1 MVVNRR
7 GNNHD
12 NDTKHFITYQLKWI
26 RRYMG
31 NGVKNFFGWPFS
43 SSPYEKEE
51 FYSPLKYCCMI
62 HDIENKGT
70 LCPDCGSNIK
80 RIG

>member
-1 MVVNRR
+1 
-7 GNNHD
+7 
-12 NDTKHFITYQLKWI
+12 
-26 RRYMG
+26 MG

-62 HDIENKGT
+62 RDIENKGT
-70 LCPDCGSNIK
+70 LCPDCGSNIR